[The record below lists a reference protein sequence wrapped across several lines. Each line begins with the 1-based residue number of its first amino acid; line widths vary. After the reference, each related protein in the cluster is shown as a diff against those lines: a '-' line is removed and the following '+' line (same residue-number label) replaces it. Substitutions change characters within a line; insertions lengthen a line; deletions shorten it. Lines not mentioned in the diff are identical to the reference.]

1 MQELRQVIN
10 GESYP
15 SFGYAPL
22 QGREPCQGFDGA
34 PLHCSQTER
43 IVIVSPFPG
52 RLQQLIAALSEQCYD
67 VMVFH
72 RWDERLADD
81 LQIGLRIVDFTAAGH
96 PGFRRE
102 LAHLAELGDA
112 VPTLY
117 LVNGALPRGA
127 ALLQERSRMP
137 WPIHPARA
145 LERVRRMIRSEEAA
159 VRRARSLRF
168 KDIELDPKRMTAL
181 QSGRRL
187 ELTRTEYDLLK
198 ALLEAKGSVLT
209 REELIRRVWGFD
221 YFGGSNVVD
230 VHVRSLRKKLGD
242 SVASPRYID
251 TVRGV
256 GYRLAD

>member
-1 MQELRQVIN
+1 MQELRQVMN
-10 GESYP
+10 REPYP
-15 SFGYAPL
+15 DLDYAPL
-22 QGREPCQGFDGA
+22 YCVR
-34 PLHCSQTER
+34 TER
-43 IVIVSPFPG
+43 IAVVSPFPG

-72 RWDERLADD
+72 RWDERLAND
-81 LQIGLRIVDFTAAGH
+81 LQVGLRIVDCTAASH
-96 PGFRRE
+96 SGFRRE
-102 LAHLAELGDA
+102 MARMAELSDT

-117 LVNGALPRGA
+117 LVNGALPRGTA
-127 ALLQERSRMP
+127 ELQERSRLP

-145 LERVRRMIRSEEAA
+145 LERIRRMIRSEEAA
-159 VRRARSLRF
+159 ARRARSLRF
-168 KDIELDPKRMTAL
+168 KDIELDPKRMTVV

-187 ELTRTEYDLLK
+187 ELTRTEYDLMK
-198 ALLEAKGSVLT
+198 VLLQAEGSVLT

-221 YFGGSNVVD
+221 YYGGSNVVD

-242 SVASPRYID
+242 SAAAPRYID